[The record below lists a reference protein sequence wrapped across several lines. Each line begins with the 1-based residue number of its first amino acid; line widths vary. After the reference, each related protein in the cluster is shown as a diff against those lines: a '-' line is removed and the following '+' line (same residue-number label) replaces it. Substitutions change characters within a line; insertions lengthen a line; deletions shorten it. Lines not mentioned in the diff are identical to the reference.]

1 MIAVPEFRGRVSPTF
16 DFCHRVTLWRVDG
29 RGARKVGTRRCRA
42 TSNRERLAEL
52 LAAGVEVLLCG
63 AVAPESAVE
72 LRAHGIEVVMGV
84 SGPVATVVAAFVC
97 GALDRPQFR
106 LPGYELAASR

>member
-1 MIAVPEFRGRVSPTF
+1 
-16 DFCHRVTLWRVDG
+16 VTLWRVDG
-29 RGARKVGTRRCRA
+29 RGARSVGTRRCQA
-42 TSNRERLAEL
+42 TSSRERLAAL

-63 AVAPESAVE
+63 AIAPESAAE
-72 LRAHGIEVVMGV
+72 LRARGIEVVMGV

-97 GALDRPQFR
+97 GALDQPQFR

>member
-29 RGARKVGTRRCRA
+29 RGARKVGTRQCRA
-42 TSNRERLAEL
+42 TSSRERLAAL
-52 LAAGVEVLLCG
+52 MAAGVDILLCG
-63 AVAPESAVE
+63 AIAPETIEE
-72 LRAHGIEVVMGV
+72 LQAHGIEVVMGL
-84 SGPVATVVAAFVC
+84 SGPVATVVAAYVC
-97 GALDRPQFR
+97 GALDQPQFR